1 MFTPFQKTLLALV
14 AVGFVAIGIVTWAR
28 GSMTAAPAVA
38 VASEPARP
46 APVLSQS
53 APPPGIIATGEASVR
68 AAPGEAYLAFAV
80 QAGGPVGTDVAGQLQ
95 TRVERLL
102 AKARALGV
110 QDVDIVLGPLQFQP
124 QFTYDPGKGGQK
136 VIAFNAYQQI
146 AIECDEIDGMPALIS
161 ELMRD
166 DATSALSV
174 RYSPSTAGP
183 AYRIARE
190 KAIADARAQAEV
202 TAAAAGLKLG
212 PAISITDLRPQPSPY
227 GGALTTGK
235 FPLVGGPGFPPAEI
249 DTYIRVQV
257 QYSVVPLS

>member
-1 MFTPFQKTLLALV
+1 MFTPFQKAMLALV
-14 AVGFVAIGIVTWAR
+14 AVGFVAVGLVTWAT
-28 GSMTAAPAVA
+28 GATYNASGTIAKAVQ
-38 VASEPARP
+38 P
-46 APVLSQS
+46 APVFSQS
-53 APPPGIIATGEASVR
+53 APPPGIVATGEASVR
-68 AAPGEAYLAFAV
+68 GGASEGYLAFAV
-80 QAGGPVGTDVAGQLQ
+80 QVGGPVGTDVAGQLQ
-95 TRVERLL
+95 ARVERVL

-110 QDVDIVLGPLQFQP
+110 QDADIVLGPLQFQP

-161 ELMRD
+161 DLMKD

-174 RYSPSTAGP
+174 RYSPSTEGP

-212 PAISITDLRPQPSPY
+212 PAISITDIRPQPSPY
-227 GGALTTGK
+227 GGAVTTGK
-235 FPLVGGPGFPPAEI
+235 FPVVGGPGFPPAEI

-257 QYSVVPLS
+257 QYSVEPRS

>member
-1 MFTPFQKTLLALV
+1 MFTPFQKAMLALV
-14 AVGFVAIGIVTWAR
+14 AVGFVAVGLVTWA
-28 GSMTAAPAVA
+28 TYN
-38 VASEPARP
+38 ASRAITQPVQP
-46 APVLSQS
+46 APVFSQS
-53 APPPGIIATGEASVR
+53 APPPGIVATGEASVR
-68 AAPGEAYLAFAV
+68 GGASEGYLAFAV
-80 QAGGPVGTDVAGQLQ
+80 QVGGPVGTDVAGQLQ
-95 TRVERLL
+95 ARVERVL

-110 QDVDIVLGPLQFQP
+110 QDADIVLGPLQFQP
-124 QFTYDPGKGGQK
+124 QFTYDQAKGQK

-161 ELMRD
+161 ELAKD

-174 RYSPSTAGP
+174 RYAPSTEGP

-212 PAISITDLRPQPSPY
+212 PAISVTDVRAQSSPY
-227 GGALTTGK
+227 AGPVTGGK

-257 QYSVVPLS
+257 QFAVEPIS